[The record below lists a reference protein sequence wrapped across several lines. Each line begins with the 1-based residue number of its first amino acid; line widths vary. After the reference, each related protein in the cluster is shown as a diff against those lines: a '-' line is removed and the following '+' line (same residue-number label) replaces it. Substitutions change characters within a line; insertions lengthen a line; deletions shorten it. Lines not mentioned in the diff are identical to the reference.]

1 MVFFK
6 RPPGADGTPDPAL
19 PQRAATPTSV
29 PEPVSPELRTDS
41 GAAYLRLLAQ
51 LANCGIDATAPTLLR
66 ASSTAR

>member
-1 MVFFK
+1 MVLFK
-6 RPPGADGTPDPAL
+6 RTPDASGSPDPAGSARPVA
-19 PQRAATPTSV
+19 PQYV

-41 GAAYLRLLAQ
+41 GAAYLRLLVQ